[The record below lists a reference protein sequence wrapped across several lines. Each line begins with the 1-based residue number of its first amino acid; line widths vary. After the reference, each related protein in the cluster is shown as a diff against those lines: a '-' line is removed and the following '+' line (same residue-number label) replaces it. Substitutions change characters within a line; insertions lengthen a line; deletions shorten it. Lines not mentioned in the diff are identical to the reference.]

1 MLYTLEICFAHYKES
16 VMCLILFSKFSD
28 VLLAFACGSAICN
41 LWSICLGVNSLRSFP
56 CFALHLASDSKI
68 ISKKTKKK
76 FPHKSKTF
84 WIFSS
89 ALIWSA
95 DFDFGFPFLFH
106 LDLI

>member
-28 VLLAFACGSAICN
+28 VLLAFTCGSAICN

-68 ISKKTKKK
+68 SSKKTKKK
-76 FPHKSKTF
+76 N
-84 WIFSS
+84 SS
-89 ALIWSA
+89 
-95 DFDFGFPFLFH
+95 
-106 LDLI
+106 